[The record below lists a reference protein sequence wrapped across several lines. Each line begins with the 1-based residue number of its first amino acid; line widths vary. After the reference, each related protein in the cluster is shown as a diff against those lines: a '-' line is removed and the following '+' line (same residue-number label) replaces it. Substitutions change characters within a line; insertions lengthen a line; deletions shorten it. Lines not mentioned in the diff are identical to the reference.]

1 MEGIVFFGMEGIR
14 TLIFSHR
21 CSRRIVQGVPPKL
34 EEGLYRVS
42 HHSWNKAGKRQGN
55 RNMYG
60 RRFFGGNFWIS
71 SHRCRRGIGNFYHLP
86 DLDRWIHLMRRN
98 LKRLRNQHC
107 TTNHKWNTVGW
118 KLFHWDIRMNRSC
131 RLAGTCRKPEKRN
144 NFLIWY
150 FVSKIVLTY
159 FWNSMLKAKGTCR
172 IFEISKTIYKNSER

>member
-150 FVSKIVLTY
+150 FVSKNFLTY
-159 FWNSMLKAKGTCR
+159 FWNSMLRAKGTCK
-172 IFEISKTIYKNSER
+172 IFEISKTIY